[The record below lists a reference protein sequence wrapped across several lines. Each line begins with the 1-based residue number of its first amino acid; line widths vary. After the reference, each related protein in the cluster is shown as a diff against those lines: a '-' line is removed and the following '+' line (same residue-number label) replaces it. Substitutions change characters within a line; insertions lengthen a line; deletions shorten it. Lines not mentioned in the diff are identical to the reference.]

1 MMRIRFHV
9 RMAVLSQLSKSALR
23 LGALIVLATLLCL
36 GSPLDLSRFFPASFA
51 QFFLWI
57 CAFPLLT
64 LGAALGLVVDLN
76 SNCVFQFFASERM
89 QMISIGLLALICVFI
104 YWAAVRYLVLKY
116 CGTDWVKAC
125 TTIIKCFIF
134 WGIFQILCVIVSYAW
149 SAGGFN
155 LGKPAGETAQTQSQ
169 VSAQN
174 QGAK

>member
-64 LGAALGLVVDLN
+64 VGAALGLVADFN

-89 QMISIGLLALICVFI
+89 QMVSIGLLALLSVFI
-104 YWAAVRYLVLKY
+104 YWATVRYLVLKY

-134 WGIFQILCVIVSYAW
+134 WGIFQILCVVVSYAW

-155 LGKPAGETAQTQSQ
+155 LGKPSSENQQTQEQLSPQ
-169 VSAQN
+169 DKE
-174 QGAK
+174 AK